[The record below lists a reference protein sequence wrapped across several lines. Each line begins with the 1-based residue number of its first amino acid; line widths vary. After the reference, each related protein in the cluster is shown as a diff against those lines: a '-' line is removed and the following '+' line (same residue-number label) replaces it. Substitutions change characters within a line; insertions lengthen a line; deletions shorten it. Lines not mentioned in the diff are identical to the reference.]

1 METEKNPSSQFGGV
15 HGQIRIIPIVPTFS
29 AVAEGEIGLPVK
41 VNIREPVRFG
51 DRSILWIGCQHR
63 PKTDHIELSERTFN
77 SELVMEIENSFDVI
91 NNPTSADA
99 YVSSAAPP
107 PRADD
112 DFGSV
117 INGEYA
123 PPSPQTLED
132 AGLHPNDLYPL
143 VLKFLFLHGQRTG
156 IRIAEQLKLPFHIV
170 EPIITSL
177 KQEMLIAHKSA
188 AGMSDY
194 VYEIAAAGV
203 EQAKIHLTRT
213 SYCGAAPVN
222 IEAYRKAVSAQ
233 SLRRL
238 RPTFEDVREA
248 LGDLT
253 LNELMLCQLGQAINS
268 GKGMFL
274 FGAPGNGK
282 TSIAKRA
289 VKSVAE
295 FIWIPRA
302 LTVSGEV
309 IRLYDPIQHTA
320 APLEK
325 KNDITL
331 RNIDER
337 WIRIKRP
344 TIIVGGE
351 LEMKHLEA
359 TLNPTTGIIEAPVHV
374 KSNCGCMVVDDFGR
388 QQISTTELLNRW
400 IVPMESG
407 HDYMNLP
414 SGRQVSLPFEQLLI
428 FSTNL
433 DPSSLCDEA
442 FLRRIPYKVQ
452 VFDPTEE
459 QFRELFYKTLDEMN
473 FKAVEGVVE
482 NLIEYHYKRLG
493 RPFRFCHVGDL
504 LGQAKDFCEFHRQ
517 PKVLDR
523 QILEL
528 AVLNYFSG
536 MEPSKG

>member
-1 METEKNPSSQFGGV
+1 MDTQ
-15 HGQIRIIPIVPTFS
+15 
-29 AVAEGEIGLPVK
+29 
-41 VNIREPVRFG
+41 
-51 DRSILWIGCQHR
+51 
-63 PKTDHIELSERTFN
+63 
-77 SELVMEIENSFDVI
+77 NSFDTI
-91 NNPTSADA
+91 NPQVSADG
-99 YVSSAAPP
+99 YLSAGVPP
-107 PRADD
+107 QSQELS
-112 DFGSV
+112 GSV

-123 PPSPQTLED
+123 PPAPTTLES

-143 VLKFLFLHGQRTG
+143 VLKFLYLHGQRTG
-156 IRIAEQLKLPFHIV
+156 IRIAEQLKLPFHVV
-170 EPIITSL
+170 EPVIQSL
-177 KQEMLIAHKSA
+177 KQDLLIAHKAA

-194 VYEIAAAGV
+194 SYEIAPAGI
-203 EQAKIHLTRT
+203 EQAKIHLART

-222 IEAYRKAVSAQ
+222 IEDYRKAVTAQ
-233 SLRRL
+233 SLKRL
-238 RPTFEDVREA
+238 RPTFEDVKRA
-248 LGDLT
+248 LADLT
-253 LNELMLCQLGQAINS
+253 LNDLMLCQLGQAINS

-289 VKSVAE
+289 VRTVAE

-302 LTVSGEV
+302 LTISGEV
-309 IRLYDPIQHTA
+309 IRLYDPMQHEE
-320 APLEK
+320 APLEETGE
-325 KNDITL
+325 ITL

-359 TLNPTTGIIEAPVHV
+359 TMNPTTGIIEAPVHV

-442 FLRRIPYKVQ
+442 FLRRIPYKIE

-459 QFRELFYKTLDEMN
+459 QFKQLFQRTLQALN
-473 FKAVEGVVE
+473 FQTEEGVVE
-482 NLIEYHYKRLG
+482 HLIEYHYKRPG

-517 PKVLDR
+517 PLVLDR
-523 QILEL
+523 NILEL

-536 MEPSKG
+536 MDPAKG

>member
-1 METEKNPSSQFGGV
+1 METQ
-15 HGQIRIIPIVPTFS
+15 
-29 AVAEGEIGLPVK
+29 
-41 VNIREPVRFG
+41 
-51 DRSILWIGCQHR
+51 
-63 PKTDHIELSERTFN
+63 N
-77 SELVMEIENSFDVI
+77 ST
-91 NNPTSADA
+91 TSPASLEA
-99 YVSSAAPP
+99 YVSTASTRPIDNTLDSA
-107 PRADD
+107 
-112 DFGSV
+112 

-123 PPSPQTLED
+123 PRSPESLESAD
-132 AGLHPNDLYPL
+132 LHPNDLYPL
-143 VLKFLFLHGQRTG
+143 VLKFLYLHGQQTG
-156 IRIAEQLKLPFHIV
+156 IRISNQLKLPFHIV
-170 EPIITSL
+170 EPILTSL
-177 KQEMLIAHKSA
+177 KQEMLVSHKA
-188 AGMSDY
+188 PAGMSDFA
-194 VYEIAAAGV
+194 YEISSAGI
-203 EQAKIHLTRT
+203 EQARIHLART
-213 SYCGAAPVN
+213 SYCGAAPVS
-222 IEAYRKAVSAQ
+222 IEDYRKSVKAQ
-233 SLRRL
+233 SLKRL
-238 RPTFEDVREA
+238 RPTFENVKEA
-248 LGDLT
+248 LADLT
-253 LNELMLCQLGQAINS
+253 LNDLMLCQLGQAINS

-282 TSIAKRA
+282 TSIAQRA

-309 IRLYDPIQHTA
+309 IRLYDPMQHQA
-320 APLEK
+320 APLAEK
-325 KNDITL
+325 PGEITIRDI
-331 RNIDER
+331 DDR

-359 TLNPTTGIIEAPVHV
+359 TLNPITGIIEAPVHV

-407 HDYMNLP
+407 HDFLNLP

-433 DPSSLCDEA
+433 DPASLCDEA
-442 FLRRIPYKVQ
+442 FLRRIPYKIE

-459 QFRELFYKTLDEMN
+459 QFRQLFHETLEKMEFDTE
-473 FKAVEGVVE
+473 EGVIE
-482 NLIEYHYKRLG
+482 NLIEYHYKRPG

-517 PKVLDR
+517 PMVLDR
-523 QILEL
+523 NILEL

-536 MEPSKG
+536 MEPAKAS